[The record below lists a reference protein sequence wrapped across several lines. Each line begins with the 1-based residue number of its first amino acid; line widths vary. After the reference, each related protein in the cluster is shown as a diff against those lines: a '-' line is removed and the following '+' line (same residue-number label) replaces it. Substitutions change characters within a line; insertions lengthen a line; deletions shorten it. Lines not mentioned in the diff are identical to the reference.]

1 MFCHLYKMFERT
13 EIPLHKFKVC
23 DPDCTDY
30 VLKNDIKKCKICYE
44 LNEKL
49 TSEHFGWMIESLIL
63 FETPR
68 ESKSKNTKYISCL
81 SLIHPSESD
90 IYIIFC
96 QKHDKKKDEWYPI
109 YKYFQNNDIKEFD
122 NLLALNTFLK
132 KLGYTGRKIV
142 DADLLIGDKKCS
154 Q

>member
-1 MFCHLYKMFERT
+1 MFCCLYKMSERT
-13 EIPLHKFKVC
+13 DISLHKFKVC
-23 DPDCTDY
+23 DKNCSDY
-30 VLKNDIKKCKICYE
+30 IFDNKCKICYQ

-49 TSEHFGWMIESLIL
+49 TPEHFGWMIESLIL
-63 FETPR
+63 FNIPR

-96 QKHDKKKDEWYPI
+96 QKHDKKKDEWYSI
-109 YKYFQNNDIKEFD
+109 YKYFQNNDIKEFE
-122 NLLALNTFLK
+122 NLSALNMFLK
-132 KLGYTGRKIV
+132 KIGYNGRKLT
-142 DADLLIGDKKCS
+142 DSDLLIGDKKCT